1 MSKLK
6 CDKLHRINNNHE
18 NVRKINSSMSIV
30 YSTIRK
36 NIHYIKEGTQ
46 FYYSLVKIL
55 LITFFI
61 CIFTRSN
68 HGQFYETF
76 KYKPN
81 TKSIYLKRL
90 NRSLHEHQI
99 SNNFNYFNNAYVNNQ
114 NILIDNYN
122 NEIDYLNDYVK
133 NDILNNSEQI
143 NINNEIIDKK
153 CSVLLRRQRVLYEEK
168 TDAVTTSEGASE
180 TLGDIRNKLKTR
192 TETPDGIT
200 YGNRMHGPMKGKLDN
215 LSNKPS
221 EFRRTNNTEYET
233 KLKGPPTNENDYRK
247 NIMKEPE
254 VKTKVINLRNCGV
267 NKSRVVAYEVVPKI
281 VTTKDEGNRKINRVE
296 YEIRAKYDTT
306 SKNEENNND
315 TTTNNISSKM
325 ETKNESIMGNS
336 NGTYEVR
343 EEKMNISQQSRLNSK
358 SSNMNG
364 IKSNVTTSKETPIA
378 KPSNNL
384 ENKEGK
390 NPFMDDDVS
399 NKKGNLQDNN
409 RKLNLTTNSNNVKNK
424 LGNNNNNQMKQ
435 GTNPFIDDD
444 VNNKKD
450 NFQDNNRKL
459 NVTTNTTNIKNKL
472 ENNNNQMKQGKNPFI
487 DDDVN
492 DRKDNLQDSN
502 RVLKKGTNP
511 FIDEDELEE
520 IHKQEREETIR
531 NGKKQNGG
539 NNQNKKSS
547 PKSQNKT
554 INQNKQNSQNRTNN
568 QNKQNSQNRTNNQ
581 NKQNSQNRTNNQNK
595 QNSQN
600 RTNNQNKQNS
610 QNKTNNQNKQNKQ
623 NIPKKLDNKNKEN
636 TQCNQN
642 ENLKTSDNQINEK
655 SSMDT
660 SKNNTVNKKNNDD
673 NNNSVKSSKFK
684 DVLLDVAKDIENGI
698 SSDMLNKNQGRKL
711 KNESI
716 TQNELENKSA
726 RNIDDSKHLFEKGYD
741 SKTESKR
748 DFNISQES
756 SLDYIH
762 EYERVLNNEYDNYSD
777 RGSTSMAY
785 DEYCDYDEYEY
796 YNDYDDNYVGNP
808 MKLFTSDIM
817 NRYGNIK
824 SGLKHN
830 TNKIAK
836 TVLKGIDDIED
847 ETPSIKEKNKN
858 KNNKKKNKIQ
868 IDKEDISD
876 RVSLNSTDSERYY
889 NNEDYYRNGNYYG
902 SDHYYDSD
910 MYSNSDD
917 SDNDDG
923 NPITVLASEIVD
935 AYGNIKGGALKVKDL
950 ITEGGPQLLD
960 MTANMVG
967 NKTKDG
973 LNKVKEIVTKKCGI
987 DVESDVDLETET
999 NPLKWHEVIRKKYR
1013 KLHFGWKLFLNI
1025 GPPAA
1030 LAIIGS
1036 GLAIASLGVYCP
1048 IAFIPMA
1055 AILFFQV
1062 YRLTKKH
1069 YYSKKKIGIK
1079 NFF

>member
-36 NIHYIKEGTQ
+36 NIYYIKEGTK

-68 HGQFYETF
+68 HGHFCETF
-76 KYKPN
+76 KNKPN
-81 TKSIYLKRL
+81 IKSICNKRL
-90 NRSLHEHQI
+90 NRYLYEYQI
-99 SNNFNYFNNAYVNNQ
+99 SNNSNEVNNIYVNDQ

-122 NEIDYLNDYVK
+122 NEINYFNDYVK
-133 NDILNNSEQI
+133 NDILNNYETI
-143 NINNEIIDKK
+143 NINNEIISSKYN
-153 CSVLLRRQRVLYEEK
+153 VLLRKQRVLYEEK

-200 YGNRMHGPMKGKLDN
+200 YGNRMYGPMKGKIDN

-233 KLKGPPTNENDYRK
+233 KLKGPPTNANDYRK
-247 NIMKEPE
+247 NIMKEPD

-267 NKSRVVAYEVVPKI
+267 NKSRVVEYEVVPKI

-306 SKNEENNND
+306 RKNEENNND
-315 TTTNNISSKM
+315 TTTNDISSKM
-325 ETKNESIMGNS
+325 ETQNEYVMGNS
-336 NGTYEVR
+336 NGTKDVR
-343 EEKMNISQQSRLNSK
+343 DPKMNITQQSRLNSK
-358 SSNMNG
+358 CNNMNG
-364 IKSNVTTSKETPIA
+364 VKLNVPTSKETPIA
-378 KPSNNL
+378 KPSNNI

-390 NPFMDDDVS
+390 NPFIDDDVS

-409 RKLNLTTNSNNVKNK
+409 RKLNVTTNSNNVKNN
-424 LGNNNNNQMKQ
+424 LGNNNNQMRQ

-444 VNNKKD
+444 ANDKKD

-459 NVTTNTTNIKNKL
+459 NVTTNSTNDKNKL
-472 ENNNNQMKQGKNPFI
+472 GNNNNQMKQGKNPFI

-492 DRKDNLQDSN
+492 DKKDNLQDSN

-520 IHKQEREETIR
+520 ILKQEREEKIR
-531 NGKKQNGG
+531 NEKKQNGG
-539 NNQNKKSS
+539 DNQNKKSS
-547 PKSQNKT
+547 TKSQNKT
-554 INQNKQNSQNRTNN
+554 INQNKQNSQNKP
-568 QNKQNSQNRTNNQ
+568 NKIDSQNVP
-581 NKQNSQNRTNNQNK
+581 
-595 QNSQN
+595 
-600 RTNNQNKQNS
+600 
-610 QNKTNNQNKQNKQ
+610 NKQ
-623 NIPKKLDNKNKEN
+623 NIPNKLHNDYKEN
-636 TQCNQN
+636 TQCNKN
-642 ENLKTSDNQINEK
+642 ANLKKSDNQINEK
-655 SSMDT
+655 SIMDT
-660 SKNNTVNKKNNDD
+660 SKNNTVNKINNDG

-698 SSDMLNKNQGRKL
+698 SSDMLNKNHRL
-711 KNESI
+711 KNENKNQGKKLKSEFI

-726 RNIDDSKHLFEKGYD
+726 RNMDDSKNLFEKGYD
-741 SKTESKR
+741 LKTESKR

-756 SLDYIH
+756 GLDYIH
-762 EYERVLNNEYDNYSD
+762 EYDRVLNKEYDNYSD
-777 RGSTSMAY
+777 RGSVSMEYDEYY
-785 DEYCDYDEYEY
+785 DEYCDYDEYDD

-836 TVLKGIDDIED
+836 TVLKGIDDIDYE
-847 ETPSIKEKNKN
+847 ESSIKVNNKN
-858 KNNKKKNKIQ
+858 KNNKKKDKIV

-889 NNEDYYRNGNYYG
+889 NNEDFYRNGNYYG
-902 SDHYYDSD
+902 SNHYYDSD

-973 LNKVKEIVTKKCGI
+973 LNKVKEIVSKKCGI
-987 DVESDVDLETET
+987 DVESDIDLETET
-999 NPLKWHEVIRKKYR
+999 NPLKWHEVIRNKYR

-1025 GPPAA
+1025 GPAA
-1030 LAIIGS
+1030 VLGIIG
-1036 GLAIASLGVYCP
+1036 GVVAGVGTPALCS
-1048 IAFIPMA
+1048 IPFLLMA
-1055 AILFFQV
+1055 GILFFQV
-1062 YRLTKKH
+1062 YRLTKKL

-1079 NFF
+1079 NLF

>member
-1 MSKLK
+1 MKCAYQSNVKNNRKMNNTYKSSLNKYSKLI
-6 CDKLHRINNNHE
+6 RTEYI
-18 NVRKINSSMSIV
+18 
-30 YSTIRK
+30 IRK
-36 NIHYIKEGTQ
+36 RIIL
-46 FYYSLVKIL
+46 YYVFVNVL
-55 LITFFI
+55 FFVCFI
-61 CIFTRSN
+61 FIFTISN

-81 TKSIYLKRL
+81 TKGIYLKRL

-99 SNNFNYFNNAYVNNQ
+99 SNNSKCFNNIYVNDQ

-133 NDILNNSEQI
+133 NDILNNSAQI
-143 NINNEIIDKK
+143 NINNETINKK
-153 CSVLLRRQRVLYEEK
+153 CSVLLRKQRVLYEEK

-192 TETPDGIT
+192 TEAPDGIT

-221 EFRRTNNTEYET
+221 EFRRTNNKEYET
-233 KLKGPPTNENDYRK
+233 KLKGRPTNENDYRK

-254 VKTKVINLRNCGV
+254 VKTKVINLKNCGV

-325 ETKNESIMGNS
+325 ETPNESIMGNS

-378 KPSNNL
+378 KPNNNI
-384 ENKEGK
+384 ENKDGK
-390 NPFMDDDVS
+390 NPFIDNDVS

-424 LGNNNNNQMKQ
+424 LGNNNNQMKQ

-472 ENNNNQMKQGKNPFI
+472 GNNNNQMKQGKNPFI

-492 DRKDNLQDSN
+492 DKKDNLQDSN

-511 FIDEDELEE
+511 FTDEDELEE
-520 IHKQEREETIR
+520 IHKKEREEKIR
-531 NGKKQNGG
+531 NEKKQNGG

-547 PKSQNKT
+547 PKSQNKS
-554 INQNKQNSQNRTNN
+554 I
-568 QNKQNSQNRTNNQ
+568 
-581 NKQNSQNRTNNQNK
+581 
-595 QNSQN
+595 
-600 RTNNQNKQNS
+600 NQNKQNS
-610 QNKTNNQNKQNKQ
+610 QNKTINQNVPNKQ
-623 NIPKKLDNKNKEN
+623 NIPNKLDNKNKEN

-698 SSDMLNKNQGRKL
+698 SSDMLNKNHRLKNENKNQGRKL

-726 RNIDDSKHLFEKGYD
+726 RNMDDSKNLFEKGYD
-741 SKTESKR
+741 LKTESKR
-748 DFNISQES
+748 DFNILQES
-756 SLDYIH
+756 GLDYTH
-762 EYERVLNNEYDNYSD
+762 EYDRVLNKEYDNYSD
-777 RGSTSMAY
+777 RGSTSMEY
-785 DEYCDYDEYEY
+785 DEYYGEYCDYDEYED

-847 ETPSIKEKNKN
+847 EGPSIKEKNKN
-858 KNNKKKNKIQ
+858 KNNKKKNKIV
-868 IDKEDISD
+868 IHNEDISD

-889 NNEDYYRNGNYYG
+889 NNEDFYRNGNYYG

-910 MYSNSDD
+910 MYRNSDD
-917 SDNDDG
+917 SDSDDD

-987 DVESDVDLETET
+987 DVESDVDLENET
-999 NPLKWHEVIRKKYR
+999 NPLKWHEVIRIKYR

-1030 LAIIGS
+1030 LAIIGTVVAVFS
-1036 GLAIASLGVYCP
+1036 SSYCP